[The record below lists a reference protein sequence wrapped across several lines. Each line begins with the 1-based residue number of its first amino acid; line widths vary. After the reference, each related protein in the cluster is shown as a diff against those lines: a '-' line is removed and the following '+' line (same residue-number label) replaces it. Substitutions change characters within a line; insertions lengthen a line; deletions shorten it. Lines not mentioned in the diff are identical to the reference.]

1 MLLGFTL
8 RFQMQLQSVCVCVCV
23 GGAYKVKE
31 FHINEELYELL
42 VCFLFVLQLIEDNQR
57 IRAKR
62 ICNKKIIEY

>member
-8 RFQMQLQSVCVCVCV
+8 QFQMQLRCVCVCA

-42 VCFLFVLQLIEDNQR
+42 VCFLLVLQLIEDNQR
-57 IRAKR
+57 IRTKR